1 MRTSPHSIVLLLL
14 AFTTAI
20 MANSYWVR
28 QEDSPESSSLSASDT
43 ASPTSAAP
51 DASESVTDA
60 ASVTD
65 TARPATATDADTT
78 PAAGNETTSDTAT
91 ATSSSPAATSTSPFL
106 PTTPEEL
113 RCHRDRQGQPAK
125 NVANPFCD
133 PEPGQQ
139 LLVNETYNVTWD
151 PTLFDPN
158 STNKVS
164 FKYTND
170 TDASDTWQQEGLRNE
185 RGYVPLKIYP
195 SYLENRPNNTN
206 VTLFLASGDDQVLIG
221 PIFSI
226 IAPPSNSTSDEGS
239 GSKDLGE
246 KAGIPVG
253 LGLFLIAVAGFVF
266 WFLRR
271 RRNKAAGYMG
281 KRSTRITGDSE
292 GGGAGGFRDEP
303 TRGLE
308 LQDRA
313 GHGRQDSWEAGWDS
327 TTSSQAGGGGGGGN
341 AFRDEIDRQRRR

>member
-1 MRTSPHSIVLLLL
+1 
-14 AFTTAI
+14 

-28 QEDSPESSSLSASDT
+28 QEDPPESSSLSASDT

-51 DASESVTDA
+51 EASESVTDA

-65 TARPATATDADTT
+65 TASTTDTAPPATATDADAT

-226 IAPPSNSTSDEGS
+226 IAPPSNSTSDKGS

-271 RRNKAAGYMG
+271 RRNKAAGYMA
-281 KRSTRITGDSE
+281 KRSTRVTGDSE

-327 TTSSQAGGGGGGGN
+327 TTSSQAGGGGGGN

>member
-1 MRTSPHSIVLLLL
+1 M
-14 AFTTAI
+14 
-20 MANSYWVR
+20 
-28 QEDSPESSSLSASDT
+28 
-43 ASPTSAAP
+43 
-51 DASESVTDA
+51 
-60 ASVTD
+60 
-65 TARPATATDADTT
+65 
-78 PAAGNETTSDTAT
+78 
-91 ATSSSPAATSTSPFL
+91 
-106 PTTPEEL
+106 
-113 RCHRDRQGQPAK
+113 
-125 NVANPFCD
+125 
-133 PEPGQQ
+133 
-139 LLVNETYNVTWD
+139 TWD

-170 TDASDTWQQEGLRNE
+170 TEASDTWFTEGLRNE
-185 RGYVPLKIYP
+185 RGYVPLRIYP

-226 IAPPSNSTSDEGS
+226 IAPPSNSTSDKGS
-239 GSKDLGE
+239 GSSKDLGE

-327 TTSSQAGGGGGGGN
+327 TTSSQAGGGGN